1 MGYRSQVYVG
11 ITPTKSK
18 ELENFKWEYGAET
31 TLPQTSTFLDL
42 FKPVKRNSD
51 EGMYIYMGDY
61 LKWYEG
67 YKDVDSITKFIEE
80 CEGFIVAIGEDDAI
94 HSANGEYYE
103 YVSIRTEVD
112 IL

>member
-67 YKDVDSITKFIEE
+67 YKDVESITDFVEE
-80 CEGFIVAIGEDDAI
+80 NEGFIVAIGEDDAV
-94 HSANGEYYE
+94 HSTLGDYDE
-103 YVSIRTEVD
+103 YVDIRMEIN